1 MVFIF
6 GLTIKP
12 KSKIITF
19 EFFYKERNMII
30 CPNCKQEN
38 ADDYVY
44 CLYCGSELRAAP
56 TVPPTPA
63 NEPIPL
69 TNVVSKPPVTQSS
82 PSIPSVQVMPW
93 DQVIPNIP
101 DSPSKVSQAPTV
113 PQKIEPVPPPIPQ
126 SVPPVAYNPPPVV
139 GTAPAVQERRCP
151 QCNNIIPPG
160 FRFCGFCGYQVSS
173 EQMDSQAKG
182 RTVFMQAVMP
192 VEKPKPIFRAQ
203 VIKSDGTGG
212 PIYTLST
219 KETMFGRSKGLILL
233 ADDKFVS
240 PLHGRFKLENDEL
253 YVVDENS
260 LNGIY
265 KKVIGEVEL
274 KSQDYFRIGK
284 QLLRFDTVREIEE
297 VNFQRMEGDDSLQI
311 GSTVLNIWGRLVQ
324 ILEGARIGE
333 SRLLVNNPVVFGREA
348 GDIVYPY
355 DGFMS
360 SKHAQIEMR
369 ESKFYLK
376 DLGSS
381 NGTFVRIRGTEK
393 LNNGDILL
401 IGLSLI
407 RIEIR

>member
-1 MVFIF
+1 
-6 GLTIKP
+6 
-12 KSKIITF
+12 
-19 EFFYKERNMII
+19 MII

-44 CLYCGSELRAAP
+44 CLYCGSELRAAT
-56 TVPPTPA
+56 TVPPAQPA
-63 NEPIPL
+63 EPIPL
-69 TNVVSKPPVTQSS
+69 TNVVSKQSATQSS
-82 PSIPSVQVMPW
+82 KEMPNVQVMPW

-101 DSPSKVSQAPTV
+101 TGSPSKDSQAPTIPNKV
-113 PQKIEPVPPPIPQ
+113 ELSPPPIPQ
-126 SVPPVAYNPPPVV
+126 SIPPVAYNPPPVSSS
-139 GTAPAVQERRCP
+139 APVIQERRCP
-151 QCNNIIPPG
+151 QCNNVIPPG
-160 FRFCGFCGYQVSS
+160 FRFCGFCGYQIDG
-173 EQMDSQAKG
+173 EQLDSQAKG

-203 VIKSDGTGG
+203 VIKTDGTSG

-219 KETMFGRSKGLILL
+219 KETMLGRAKGLILL
-233 ADDKFVS
+233 ADDKYVS

-253 YVVDENS
+253 FIVDENS

-265 KKVIGEVEL
+265 KKVTGEVEIH
-274 KSQDYFRIGK
+274 SQDYFRIGK

-311 GSTVLNIWGRLVQ
+311 GSTVLNIWGRIVQ
-324 ILEGARIGE
+324 ILEGARVGE
-333 SRLLVNNPVVFGREA
+333 SRLLVNNPVIFGRET
-348 GDIVYPY
+348 GDIIYPY

-360 SKHAQIEMR
+360 SRHAQIEMR
-369 ESKFYLK
+369 ESRFFLK

-381 NGTFVRIRGTEK
+381 NGTFIRIRGTEK
-393 LNNGDILL
+393 LTNGDTLL

>member
-1 MVFIF
+1 
-6 GLTIKP
+6 
-12 KSKIITF
+12 
-19 EFFYKERNMII
+19 MII

-38 ADDYVY
+38 ADDYIY
-44 CLYCGSELRAAP
+44 CLYCGSELRITP
-56 TVPPTPA
+56 TVPPTPS

-69 TNVVSKPPVTQSS
+69 TNVVSKPQNIQS
-82 PSIPSVQVMPW
+82 PSGISGVQSMPW

-101 DSPSKVSQAPTV
+101 DTTRSSQAPTI
-113 PQKIEPVPPPIPQ
+113 PQKIEVVPPPIPQ
-126 SVPPVAYNPPPVV
+126 SVPTTSYTPPPISSS
-139 GTAPAVQERRCP
+139 APVIQEKRCP
-151 QCNNIIPPG
+151 QCNNVVPPG
-160 FRFCGFCGYQVSS
+160 FRFCGFCGFQISG
-173 EQMDSQAKG
+173 EQLDSQAKG

-192 VEKPKPIFRAQ
+192 VEKPKPIFRAH
-203 VIKSDGTGG
+203 VIKTDGTSG

-219 KETMFGRSKGLILL
+219 KETLFGRTKGLILL
-233 ADDKFVS
+233 ADDKYVS

-265 KKVIGEVEL
+265 KKVNGEVEIH
-274 KSQDYFRIGK
+274 SQDYFRVGK

-297 VNFQRMEGDDSLQI
+297 INFQKMDGDDSLQI
-311 GSTVLNIWGRLVQ
+311 GSTVLNIWGRIVQ
-324 ILEGARIGE
+324 ILEGARVGE
-333 SRLLVNNPVVFGREA
+333 TRLLVNNPVVFGREV
-348 GDIVYPY
+348 GEILYPY

-369 ESKFYLK
+369 ESRFFLK

-381 NGTFVRIRGTEK
+381 NGTFIRIKGTEK

>member
-1 MVFIF
+1 
-6 GLTIKP
+6 
-12 KSKIITF
+12 
-19 EFFYKERNMII
+19 
-30 CPNCKQEN
+30 
-38 ADDYVY
+38 
-44 CLYCGSELRAAP
+44 ELRAAP

-69 TNVVSKPPVTQSS
+69 TNVVSKPPINPSS
-82 PSIPSVQVMPW
+82 PGMQSVQVLPW

-101 DSPSKVSQAPTV
+101 DSVPKSSQAPTV
-113 PQKIEPVPPPIPQ
+113 PQKVEVVPPPIPQ
-126 SVPPVAYNPPPVV
+126 SVPPIPYSPPPVSSS
-139 GTAPAVQERRCP
+139 APVVQERRCP
-151 QCNNIIPPG
+151 QCNNVIPPG
-160 FRFCGFCGYQVSS
+160 FRFCGFCGYQVGG
-173 EQMDSQAKG
+173 EQVDSQAKG

-203 VIKSDGTGG
+203 VIKTDGTSG

-219 KETMFGRSKGLILL
+219 KETMFGRARGLILL
-233 ADDKFVS
+233 ADDRYVS

-265 KKVIGEVEL
+265 KKVNKEVEIH
-274 KSQDYFRIGK
+274 SQDYFRVGK

-311 GSTVLNIWGRLVQ
+311 GSTVLNIWGRVVQ
-324 ILEGARIGE
+324 ILEGARVGE
-333 SRLLVNNPVVFGREA
+333 TRLLVNNPVVFGREV

-381 NGTFVRIRGTEK
+381 NGTFIRIRGTER
-393 LNNGDILL
+393 LENGDILL

>member
-1 MVFIF
+1 
-6 GLTIKP
+6 
-12 KSKIITF
+12 
-19 EFFYKERNMII
+19 MII

-44 CLYCGSELRAAP
+44 CLYCGSELRAP
-56 TVPPTPA
+56 VTVPPAPA
-63 NEPIPL
+63 QEPIPL
-69 TNVVSKPPVTQSS
+69 TNVVSSPQPTPSS
-82 PSIPSVQVMPW
+82 PGMPSVQVMPW
-93 DQVIPNIP
+93 DQVIPNIQS
-101 DSPSKVSQAPTV
+101 DTGSKISQAPTI
-113 PQKIEPVPPPIPQ
+113 PQKVIPQAEPVPPPIPQ
-126 SVPPVAYNPPPVV
+126 NISNIPYNPSPGLSSAPVI
-139 GTAPAVQERRCP
+139 QEKRCP
-151 QCNNIIPPG
+151 QCNNVIPPG
-160 FRFCGFCGYQVSS
+160 FRFCGFCGYQVGG
-173 EQMDSQAKG
+173 EQIDSQAKG

-203 VIKSDGTGG
+203 VIKTDGTSG

-219 KETMFGRSKGLILL
+219 KETMFGRAKGLILL
-233 ADDKFVS
+233 SDDKYVS

-265 KKVIGEVEL
+265 KKVTNEVEL
-274 KSQDYFRIGK
+274 KSQDYFRVGK
-284 QLLRFDTVREIEE
+284 QLIRFDTVREIEE
-297 VNFQRMEGDDSLQI
+297 INFQRIEGDDSLQI
-311 GSTVLNIWGRLVQ
+311 GSTVLNIWGRVVQ

-333 SRLLVNNPVVFGREA
+333 TRLLVNNPVVFGREV
-348 GDIVYPY
+348 GEIVYPY

-360 SKHAQIEMR
+360 SRHAQIEMKN
-369 ESKFYLK
+369 SKFFLK

-381 NGTFVRIRGTEK
+381 NGTFIRIRGTEK

>member
-1 MVFIF
+1 
-6 GLTIKP
+6 
-12 KSKIITF
+12 
-19 EFFYKERNMII
+19 MII

-44 CLYCGSELRAAP
+44 CLYCGSELRATP

-69 TNVVSKPPVTQSS
+69 TNVVSKPPINPSS
-82 PSIPSVQVMPW
+82 TEMQGVQLMPW
-93 DQVIPNIP
+93 DQVIPNVT
-101 DSPSKVSQAPTV
+101 DSTSRTSQPPTI
-113 PQKIEPVPPPIPQ
+113 PQKVEVAVPPPIPQ
-126 SVPPVAYNPPPVV
+126 NISPPPVSYNPPPVSSS
-139 GTAPAVQERRCP
+139 APVIQEKRCP
-151 QCNNIIPPG
+151 QCNNVVPPG
-160 FRFCGFCGYQVSS
+160 FRFCGFCGYQIGG
-173 EQMDSQAKG
+173 ENIDSQAKG

-192 VEKPKPIFRAQ
+192 VEKPKPIFRAH
-203 VIKSDGTGG
+203 VIKTDGTSG

-240 PLHGRFKLENDEL
+240 PLHGKFKLENDEL

-265 KKVIGEVEL
+265 KKVVQEIEL
-274 KSQDYFRIGK
+274 TSQDYFRIGK

-311 GSTVLNIWGRLVQ
+311 GSTVLNIWGRVVQ
-324 ILEGARIGE
+324 ILEGARVGE
-333 SRLLVNNPVVFGREA
+333 TRLLVNNPVVFGREA
-348 GDIVYPY
+348 GEIIYPY

-369 ESKFYLK
+369 DSKFYLK

-381 NGTFVRIRGTEK
+381 NGTFVRIRGTER

>member
-1 MVFIF
+1 
-6 GLTIKP
+6 
-12 KSKIITF
+12 
-19 EFFYKERNMII
+19 MII

-56 TVPPTPA
+56 TVPA

-69 TNVVSKPPVTQSS
+69 TNVVSKPPVNPSS
-82 PSIPSVQVMPW
+82 PAMPAVQVMPW

-101 DSPSKVSQAPTV
+101 DTSNKSSQAPTI
-113 PQKIEPVPPPIPQ
+113 PQKVEVVPPPIPQ
-126 SVPPVAYNPPPVV
+126 NVPVAPYNPPPVSSS
-139 GTAPAVQERRCP
+139 APVVQEKRCP
-151 QCNNIIPPG
+151 QCNNVIPPG
-160 FRFCGFCGYQVSS
+160 FRFCGFCGYQVGG

-203 VIKSDGTGG
+203 VIKTDGTSG

-219 KETMFGRSKGLILL
+219 KETMFGRAKGLILL
-233 ADDKFVS
+233 ADDKYVS
-240 PLHGRFKLENDEL
+240 PLHGKFKLENDEL

-265 KKVIGEVEL
+265 KKVNGEVEIH
-274 KSQDYFRIGK
+274 SQDYFRVGK

-311 GSTVLNIWGRLVQ
+311 GSTVLNIWGRVVQ

-333 SRLLVNNPVVFGREA
+333 TRLLVNNPVVFGREV
-348 GDIVYPY
+348 GEIVYPY

-369 ESKFYLK
+369 ESKFFLK

-381 NGTFVRIRGTEK
+381 NGTFIRIRGTEK

>member
-1 MVFIF
+1 
-6 GLTIKP
+6 
-12 KSKIITF
+12 
-19 EFFYKERNMII
+19 MII

-38 ADDYVY
+38 ADDYIY
-44 CLYCGSELRAAP
+44 CLYCGSELRATP

-63 NEPIPL
+63 SEPIPL
-69 TNVVSKPPVTQSS
+69 TNVVSKPPIPSS
-82 PSIPSVQVMPW
+82 PEITNVQVMPW

-101 DSPSKVSQAPTV
+101 STTKASQAPTI
-113 PQKIEPVPPPIPQ
+113 PQKVEVVPPPIPQ
-126 SVPPVAYNPPPVV
+126 NTPPVAYNPPPISSSTPV
-139 GTAPAVQERRCP
+139 TQEKRCP
-151 QCNNIIPPG
+151 QCNNVVPPG
-160 FRFCGFCGYQVSS
+160 FRFCGFCGFQVGGD
-173 EQMDSQAKG
+173 QLDSQAKG

-203 VIKSDGTGG
+203 VIKTDGTSG

-219 KETMFGRSKGLILL
+219 KETIFGRSKGLILL
-233 ADDKFVS
+233 ADDKYVS
-240 PLHGRFKLENDEL
+240 PLHGKFKLENDEL
-253 YVVDENS
+253 FVVDENS

-265 KKVIGEVEL
+265 KKVVGEVEL
-274 KSQDYFRIGK
+274 HSQDYFRIGK

-297 VNFQRMEGDDSLQI
+297 INFQRMEGDDSIQI
-311 GSTVLNIWGRLVQ
+311 GSTVLNIWGRVVQ
-324 ILEGARIGE
+324 ILEGARVGE
-333 SRLLVNNPVVFGREA
+333 TRLLVNNPVVIGREV
-348 GDIVYPY
+348 GEIVYPY

-369 ESKFYLK
+369 ESRFYLK

-381 NGTFVRIRGTEK
+381 NGTFIRIRGSEK